1 MKNCCFLVRF
11 RQNGAIAALGG
22 LVLAIALASSAEAQ
36 SGGIRGHV
44 VDAATSA
51 PIPNATVSVLGTASV
66 VRTDEQ
72 GRFELLSIASGRYEV
87 EARRLGSTTSR
98 QVVFVREG
106 QISDVTL
113 RLSEVAVS
121 LARVEVVGAPAD
133 ALTRLPG
140 SAAVVSAHELALRQ
154 PISANEVLRNVL
166 GVHVQE
172 EEGVGLR
179 SNVGVRGL
187 DPDRSR
193 TLLVLEDGVPVAL
206 APYGEPEMYYSPPI
220 DRMERVELVKGSGS
234 VLFGPQ
240 TIGGVLNYV
249 TADPPTSPAGSILAQ
264 GGDHQLRLLRASY
277 GGAWRNARGL
287 IGLLDKRAGD
297 LAGLRYAVR
306 DVTAK
311 VGFKTAAGDFGL
323 KSSLY
328 DETSNSTYVGLTE
341 AMYRADPFQHPA
353 PDDRLDVERQA
364 LTVSHQVELRGSG
377 EIRTNA
383 YAYHTERNWR
393 RQDYGFSS
401 DSSAHVFRGTTGN
414 RNREFHVVGL
424 EPRLRLS
431 WAVAGFANDLETGA
445 RIHYERAR
453 DRHIDG
459 AIATA
464 STGILRDDELREGR
478 ALAAFA
484 QNRLFLGS
492 AWHITPGIRLERFS
506 YDRRIITTRVRRQDP
521 AGTTRAPEDVDL
533 RSSDDLFEVIPGIGT
548 AWSPSA
554 TATVFAGVHRGF
566 APPRVKDALIYPDPT
581 LGPGQQ
587 VPQLQTL
594 HLDAERSVNY
604 ELGVRVGPR
613 PYLALEATA
622 FYLDFS
628 NQIIAPSLSAGAVSQ
643 ATLANQGATRHR
655 GLEGS
660 ITVDVGKA
668 LRQPFG
674 LIARLGA
681 THVNATFSRDRY
693 IRAASGD
700 TVNVRGNRL
709 PYAPRLTASGS
720 VTLSAGGDFEA
731 RFDGLYVSDQFA
743 DNFETVDAAP
753 TGLVGRIPSY
763 RVYDLSL
770 RHGIPLLESASLSA
784 SIKNLFGTRY
794 IASRRPEG
802 IKPGIPRTA
811 FVGLSLGF

>member
-1 MKNCCFLVRF
+1 
-11 RQNGAIAALGG
+11 
-22 LVLAIALASSAEAQ
+22 
-36 SGGIRGHV
+36 
-44 VDAATSA
+44 
-51 PIPNATVSVLGTASV
+51 
-66 VRTDEQ
+66 
-72 GRFELLSIASGRYEV
+72 
-87 EARRLGSTTSR
+87 
-98 QVVFVREG
+98 
-106 QISDVTL
+106 
-113 RLSEVAVS
+113 
-121 LARVEVVGAPAD
+121 
-133 ALTRLPG
+133 
-140 SAAVVSAHELALRQ
+140 
-154 PISANEVLRNVL
+154 
-166 GVHVQE
+166 
-172 EEGVGLR
+172 
-179 SNVGVRGL
+179 
-187 DPDRSR
+187 
-193 TLLVLEDGVPVAL
+193 
-206 APYGEPEMYYSPPI
+206 
-220 DRMERVELVKGSGS
+220 
-234 VLFGPQ
+234 
-240 TIGGVLNYV
+240 
-249 TADPPTSPAGSILAQ
+249 
-264 GGDHQLRLLRASY
+264 
-277 GGAWRNARGL
+277 
-287 IGLLDKRAGD
+287 LLDKRAGD
-297 LAGLRYAVR
+297 LAGLHYAVR

-323 KSSLY
+323 KSSVY

-364 LTVSHQVELRGSG
+364 LTVSHQVGLRGSG

-424 EPRLRLS
+424 EPRLRLP
-431 WAVAGFANDLETGA
+431 WGVAGVANDLEAGV
-445 RIHYERAR
+445 RVHYERAR
-453 DRHIDG
+453 DRQIDG
-459 AIATA
+459 ATPTA
-464 STGILRDDELREGR
+464 STGILRDDEIREGR

-554 TATVFAGVHRGF
+554 TATVFAGLHRGF

-604 ELGVRVGPR
+604 ELGVRLGPR

-660 ITVDVGKA
+660 ITFDVGKA

-720 VTLSAGGDFEA
+720 VTLSAGTGFEA
-731 RFDGLYVSDQFA
+731 RIDGLYVSDQFA
-743 DNFETVDAAP
+743 DNFETVEATP

-770 RHGIPLLESASLSA
+770 RYGIPLLESASLSA
-784 SIKNLFGTRY
+784 SVKNLFGTRY

-811 FVGLSLGF
+811 FVGLSVGF

>member
-1 MKNCCFLVRF
+1 MKSCSLLVRF
-11 RQNGAIAALGG
+11 RPSGAVTALGALVVG
-22 LVLAIALASSAEAQ
+22 LTLSSSARAQ
-36 SGGIRGHV
+36 TGGIEGRV
-44 VDAATSA
+44 IDAATTA
-51 PIPNATVSVLGTASV
+51 PIANATVSVLGTTSV
-66 VRTDEQ
+66 ARTDEQ
-72 GRFELLSIASGRYEV
+72 GHFELLSISGGRYEV

-98 QVVFVREG
+98 QTVFVREG
-106 QISDVTL
+106 EISRLTL
-113 RLSEVAVS
+113 RLSEIAVS
-121 LARVEVVGAPAD
+121 LASVEVVGAPAD
-133 ALTRLPG
+133 ALARLPG
-140 SAAVVSAHELALRQ
+140 SAAIVTAHELGLRQ
-154 PISANEVLRNVL
+154 PMSSNEVLRSVV

-179 SNVGVRGL
+179 SNIGIRGL

-249 TADPPTSPAGSILAQ
+249 TADAPTSPSGSILAQ
-264 GGDHQLRLLRASY
+264 GGDHQLRLVKASY
-277 GGAWRNARGL
+277 GGAWRNSRGV
-287 IGLLDKRAGD
+287 IGVLDKRAGD

-311 VGFKTAAGDFGL
+311 VGFKTSAGDFGL
-323 KSSLY
+323 KSSIY
-328 DETSNSTYVGLTE
+328 DESSNSTYVGLTE
-341 AMYRADPFQHPA
+341 AMYRADPFQHPS

-364 LTVSHQVELRGSG
+364 LTVSHELELASRGQV
-377 EIRTNA
+377 RTNA

-401 DSSAHVFRGTTGN
+401 DGNAHVFRGTTGN
-414 RNREFHVVGL
+414 RNREFHVVGF

-431 WAVAGFANDLETGA
+431 WSVAGVANDLEAGA
-445 RIHYERAR
+445 RVHYERAR

-459 AIATA
+459 ATPTA
-464 STGILRDDELREGR
+464 STGILRDDEIREGR
-478 ALAAFA
+478 AIAAFA
-484 QNRLFLGS
+484 QNRLFLG
-492 AWHITPGIRLERFS
+492 AWHITPGVRVERFS
-506 YDRRIITTRVRRQDP
+506 YDRRILKTRVRRQDP
-521 AGTTRAPEDVDL
+521 AGSTRSPEDVDL
-533 RSSDDLFEVIPGIGT
+533 RSRDDLLEIIPGIGT
-548 AWSPSA
+548 AWSPLP
-554 TATVFAGVHRGF
+554 TVTVFAGAHRGF

-581 LGPGQQ
+581 LAVGQQ

-604 ELGVRVGPR
+604 ELGLRVGPR
-613 PYLALEATA
+613 PYVAVEATA

-628 NQIIAPSLSAGAVSQ
+628 NQIIAPSLSAGAVAQ
-643 ATLANQGATRHR
+643 AVLANQGATRHR

-660 ITVDVGKA
+660 ITFDVGKA

-674 LIARLGA
+674 LVARLGV
-681 THVNATFSRDRY
+681 TRVDATFSHDRY

-720 VTLSAGGDFEA
+720 VTLSAGTGFEA
-731 RFDGLYVSDQFA
+731 RVDGLYVGDQFS
-743 DNFETVDAAP
+743 DNFETVEAAP

-770 RHGIPLLESASLSA
+770 RYGIPLLESASVSA
-784 SIKNLFGTRY
+784 SIKNLFGARH